1 MNNQEITAT
10 TEPPNVGDLSEV
22 REVML
27 STQDL
32 YCTLGGSSILNGV
45 NVAITSGE
53 TVGIIGPNG
62 SGKTT
67 LFNCISGFCPAT
79 QGKILFRGKEI
90 QHEAPYRRAEHGIGR
105 IFQNF
110 GIFREMSVL
119 ENVLTA
125 IEGRAPM
132 YKTFF
137 PWGKVTRDNIAMARE
152 HLREVNLEV
161 KASHK
166 ASSLSGGQMRLLE
179 IVRTLAYGAEL
190 FLLDE
195 PTAGV
200 SPKMKEEV
208 VGLIKKLHQ
217 MGKTVIVIE
226 HDINFIQKFCGR
238 IVVLDSGRVVLD
250 DVPEKVRSNQL
261 LQEIYFG
268 KQDQQE
274 APRSTPL

>member
-1 MNNQEITAT
+1 VENNDSAMLAT
-10 TEPPNVGDLSEV
+10 E
-22 REVML
+22 
-27 STQDL
+27 DL
-32 YCTLGGSSILNGV
+32 YCSLGGASILNGISV
-45 NVAITSGE
+45 GIKSGE

-67 LFNCISGFCPAT
+67 LFNCISGFAPVT
-79 QGKILFRGKEI
+79 QGKIFFRNKEM
-90 QHEAPYRRAEHGIGR
+90 QAEAPFRRAEHGIGR

-110 GIFREMSVL
+110 GIFREMTVL

-125 IEGRAPM
+125 IEGRSSVWS
-132 YKTFF
+132 TFF
-137 PWGKVTRDNIAMARE
+137 PWGRATRHHLARAKE
-152 HLREVNLEV
+152 FLRDVGLEV
-161 KASHK
+161 KAAQK

-208 VGLIKKLHQ
+208 AGLIKRLQ
-217 MGKTVIVIE
+217 QLGKTVVIIE

-238 IVVLDSGRVVLD
+238 ILVLDSGRVVLD
-250 DVPEKVRSNQL
+250 DVPEKVRSNKL

-268 KQDQQE
+268 KQTNNHPE
-274 APRSTPL
+274 AA